1 MALQL
6 SRVVFSWALQVTW
19 VGSAP
24 KSNPL
29 PFYIPLLTEN
39 VPPGTPDILASHTG
53 VPFLP
58 TKRGEKTPAWKAT
71 ASQSHRRSKII
82 KIIPLHGFGMINL
95 VPRVFSFSG
104 MPVAD
109 RPLGTRLGEYFV
121 TTRTVPWT
129 SYRKAFRICKPRRVY
144 FTLFNFYS

>member
-82 KIIPLHGFGMINL
+82 KIISFTWFRNAQPCPQG
-95 VPRVFSFSG
+95 VFVFWYACS
-104 MPVAD
+104 
-109 RPLGTRLGEYFV
+109 
-121 TTRTVPWT
+121 
-129 SYRKAFRICKPRRVY
+129 RKAPGNEGWGILCNHSY
-144 FTLFNFYS
+144 SAMNFLPEGLPGLQAT